1 MDSTQRLKDL
11 AVSDTGF
18 LFDPLSGAT
27 FTVNPSGRTILEG
40 LKSGAGRDDIAVT
53 LEQSYQL
60 GDGADPRRDV
70 DEFIQML
77 RQNDLLPVDFEL

>member
-40 LKSGAGRDDIAVT
+40 LKAGAGRDEIAAS

-60 GDGADPRRDV
+60 GAGTDPHRDV
-70 DEFIQML
+70 DEFVHML